1 MTGYALC
8 AIAKSHMRSGEL
20 ERALKA
26 IQAVRRIADATV
38 LLGESHQ
45 HSAARETLNML
56 PNLEDRIQAV
66 ETALP
71 PDDDCHTQAHNHRAM
86 AAVPV
91 SLVASGSSGNVRFNS
106 HSRYIIGDLRCNAGC
121 SIYRIVRAL
130 GLRLDDLAARPQTM
144 TPDFESMDASERRAY
159 DAADRV
165 RRSRHKVA
173 SEHFR
178 RCRREV
184 ARVKREIEAVTARR
198 SSRDGGTTGS
208 EPHDDR
214 TAGNE
219 PCKDC
224 ADGISSGDAARDDA
238 ANDHPPCDGAH
249 GSKPVK
255 TRPETIHP
263 ETTRPATP
271 VRKETAPRAESRPVV
286 HTEAAP
292 RTERRSAPTP
302 RTESSRSAPAEHAA
316 PASKPRS
323 HPAPAAKPV
332 PAPKP
337 ESRPAS
343 KPEDKKPGL

>member
-1 MTGYALC
+1 
-8 AIAKSHMRSGEL
+8 
-20 ERALKA
+20 
-26 IQAVRRIADATV
+26 
-38 LLGESHQ
+38 
-45 HSAARETLNML
+45 ML

-249 GSKPVK
+249 GSKTGEDATGDHSSGDHTSGDTSSQGDSAASGEPSCGAHGSGAANGKAVRADSAYRIEPFGACR
-255 TRPETIHP
+255 TRSTSFEAQVSSGSSSKACACAETG
-263 ETTRPATP
+263 
-271 VRKETAPRAESRPVV
+271 
-286 HTEAAP
+286 
-292 RTERRSAPTP
+292 
-302 RTESSRSAPAEHAA
+302 ESSSI
-316 PASKPRS
+316 
-323 HPAPAAKPV
+323 
-332 PAPKP
+332 
-337 ESRPAS
+337 
-343 KPEDKKPGL
+343 